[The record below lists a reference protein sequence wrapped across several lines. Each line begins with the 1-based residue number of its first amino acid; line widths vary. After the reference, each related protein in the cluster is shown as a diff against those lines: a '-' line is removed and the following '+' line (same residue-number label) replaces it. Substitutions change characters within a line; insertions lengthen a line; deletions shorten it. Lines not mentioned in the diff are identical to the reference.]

1 MPQFPK
7 QGASKKQTIISDYV
21 IEFLSS
27 SFSNSE
33 SSTFYFDKKHSSY
46 PTVVLSSVQNSG
58 SEHVNLFIK
67 ELAPFGTWATGSLTI
82 AAGTSNADLN
92 GDTFTL
98 LDKDSSSQVFTFNDS
113 DDVVT
118 NGSIGLLSDTN
129 IFGIVSSIKSAIN
142 NVTTIDISADTIT
155 QSISL
160 DPTSTHTLEL
170 IQDITGSDGNTTIDA
185 SGVTGG
191 SSQNFNY
198 GTNYGS
204 GSIESSDAFTGTVYL
219 RVISQKNQYL
229 L

>member
-1 MPQFPK
+1 MVQIPTQK
-7 QGASKKQTIISDYV
+7 SSLKQTIISDYIV
-21 IEFLSS
+21 EFLSC
-27 SFSNSE
+27 SFLDSE
-33 SSTFYFDKKHSSY
+33 SSTFYFDKKHSLH
-46 PTVVLSSVQNSG
+46 PTVVLSSIQSPG
-58 SEHVNLFIK
+58 SAHVNLFIK

-82 AAGTSNADLN
+82 ATGTSNADLN

-98 LDKDSSSQVFTFNDS
+98 IDKNGESQIFTFNDS

-129 IFGIVSSIKSAIN
+129 IFGIVSSVKSAIN